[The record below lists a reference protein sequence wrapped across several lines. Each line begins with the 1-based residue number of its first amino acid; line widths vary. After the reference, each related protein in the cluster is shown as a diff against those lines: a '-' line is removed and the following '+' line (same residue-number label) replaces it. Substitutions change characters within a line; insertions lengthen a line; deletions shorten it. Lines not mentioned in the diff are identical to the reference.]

1 MYKVLIVT
9 EKKQVVI
16 QKSIDEVM
24 VKEFEKM
31 LKEYGKDPLLQLILD
46 GKITLP
52 LEYIKN
58 YILEYDKNERNSI

>member
-1 MYKVLIVT
+1 VYKVLIVT

>member
-1 MYKVLIVT
+1 LILV
-9 EKKQVVI
+9 EKKQVII

-31 LKEYGKDPLLQLILD
+31 LKEYSKDPLLQLILD

-52 LEYIKN
+52 LDYIKK
-58 YILEYDKNERNSI
+58 YILEYEKNEENSL